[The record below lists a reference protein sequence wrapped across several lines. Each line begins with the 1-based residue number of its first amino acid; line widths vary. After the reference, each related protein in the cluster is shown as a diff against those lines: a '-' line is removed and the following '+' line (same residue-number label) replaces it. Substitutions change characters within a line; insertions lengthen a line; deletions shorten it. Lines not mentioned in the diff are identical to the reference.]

1 MSYFR
6 KNIDKISGYTPGF
19 QPDEMDVIK
28 LNTNENPY
36 PPSPRVME
44 AISKIQGEQLRMY
57 PRPFLGDTFRNI
69 AAKVLDVEPD
79 NIICTNGGDDL
90 LTIAIRSFC
99 DQNRPIAYPGPT
111 YSLYP
116 VLSDIQNCPAAIEIP
131 YGEQYSLPA
140 DELSKTGATL
150 TIVCN
155 PNAPTSS
162 FVAPAELKQLADNL
176 KGKSILLIDEAY
188 VDFAEDNCI
197 DLIRTC
203 ENVIIL
209 RSMSKGYSLAG
220 LRFGFGIAP
229 KPIIEGLRKVKDS
242 YNVDAI
248 AIAAAAAAIQDQK
261 YFKAN
266 VEKVKA
272 QRQYLTTELRTL
284 GFNVPQ
290 SQTNFLMAQC
300 VRFDAEEIFAALSKR
315 NIFVR
320 YFKLEGLTDKLR
332 ITVGTEEQNNK
343 LISALKEILS

>member
-6 KNIDKISGYTPGF
+6 ENIDKISGYTPGY
-19 QPDEMDVIK
+19 QPNNTDVIK

-44 AISKIQGEQLRMY
+44 AVANIQGEQLRVY
-57 PRPFLGDTFRNI
+57 PRPFLGDTFRN
-69 AAKVLDVEPD
+69 AASKVLGVDPD

-131 YGEQYSLPA
+131 FGQGFSLPN
-140 DELSKTGATL
+140 ELTKTNAAL

-155 PNAPTSS
+155 PNAPTGSYI
-162 FVAPAELKQLADNL
+162 APEELKELANSV

-188 VDFAEDNCI
+188 ADFAEGNCL
-197 DLIRTC
+197 DLINTC

-248 AIAAAAAAIQDQK
+248 SIAVAAAAIEDQE
-261 YFKAN
+261 YFREN
-266 VEKVKA
+266 VAKTKT
-272 QRQYLTTELRTL
+272 QRTYLTEELKIL
-284 GFNVPQ
+284 GFDVPQ
-290 SQTNFLMAQC
+290 SQTNFVLAQC
-300 VRFDAEEIFAALSKR
+300 IDCNAELIYNKLAEQ

-320 YFKLEGLTDKLR
+320 YFMLDGLSDKLR
-332 ITVGTEEQNNK
+332 ITVGTEEQNKK
-343 LISALKEILS
+343 LISALKDILKK

>member
-1 MSYFR
+1 MSYFLA
-6 KNIDKISGYTPGF
+6 NIDKISGYTPGY
-19 QPDEMDVIK
+19 QPDDTDVVK

-44 AISKIQGEQLRMY
+44 AISQIRPEHLRMY
-57 PRPFLGDTFRNI
+57 PRPFLGDTFRN
-69 AAKVLDVEPD
+69 AAGKILGVEPD

-90 LTIAIRSFC
+90 LTIAVRSFC
-99 DQNRPIAYPGPT
+99 DRNRPVAYPSPT

-131 YGEQYSLPA
+131 FGKDYSLP
-140 DELSKTGATL
+140 DELADTGASL

-155 PNAPTSS
+155 PNAPTGS
-162 FVAPAELKQLADNL
+162 FVSAARLKKLADDL

-188 VDFAEDNCI
+188 VDFAESNCL
-197 DLIRTC
+197 DLIKTC

-229 KPIIEGLRKVKDS
+229 KPLIDGMRKVKDS

-248 AIAAAAAAIQDQK
+248 AIAAAAAAISDQD
-261 YFKAN
+261 YFKST
-266 VEKVKA
+266 VEKVKS
-272 QRQYLTTELRTL
+272 QRAFLTGELRKI
-284 GFNVPQ
+284 GFDVPQ
-290 SQTNFLMAQC
+290 SSANFLLAKC
-300 VRFDAEEIFAALSKR
+300 LNCNAEDIYAKLAEK

-320 YFKLEGLTDKLR
+320 YFELEGLTDKLR
-332 ITVGTEEQNNK
+332 ITVGTEEQNKK
-343 LISALKEILS
+343 LISALKDILS